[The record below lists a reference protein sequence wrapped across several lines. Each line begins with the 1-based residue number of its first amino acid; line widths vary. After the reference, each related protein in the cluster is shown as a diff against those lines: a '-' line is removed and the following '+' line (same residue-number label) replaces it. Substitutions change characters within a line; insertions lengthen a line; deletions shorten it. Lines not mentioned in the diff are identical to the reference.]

1 MRNRILNSMKNE
13 VDSYRTEVF
22 LHTKVGCHICG
33 VAEQMLK
40 ALGRTLPLKITK
52 VLLTEEDELFH
63 RVPVVFLSDKLLT
76 EGKID
81 LEVVRAAVVRDRIES
96 SSINSNL

>member
-1 MRNRILNSMKNE
+1 
-13 VDSYRTEVF
+13 
-22 LHTKVGCHICG
+22 
-33 VAEQMLK
+33 MLQ

-52 VLLTEEDELFH
+52 VLLTEEDELYQ

-81 LEVVRAAVVRDRIES
+81 LEVIRAAVVRDRIES
-96 SSINSNL
+96 GSINSNL